1 MKLVPCL
8 LFKRPEDSLSAARR
22 RRRRE
27 LTPSDVRVLSSRK
40 CGFGVLEASCGVPET
55 SLLRF
60 EGSAEFCAGC
70 QVLLIEACLCNFV
83 RLAS

>member
-1 MKLVPCL
+1 M
-8 LFKRPEDSLSAARR
+8 RRATTASL
-22 RRRRE
+22 
-27 LTPSDVRVLSSRK
+27 PSDALVVRVLSSRK
-40 CGFGVLEASCGVPET
+40 CGFGVLEASRGVPET